1 MSPKAD
7 FEADAMPRFLV
18 YLIYN
23 SLLPGFLLLGLPAF
37 IVKGVKRGGLT
48 RNFRQRLGW
57 FHEQTLH
64 RFESG
69 HPLWIH
75 AVSVGEVLL
84 ALKIIKT
91 LHETEPRIKILL
103 STTTTTA
110 FDVADEHTHEFLTVI
125 HNPVDIPFVNSRVIK
140 LIKPEQ
146 LILIEAE
153 IWPNLVRQLNNRGIP
168 IKLVNARLSP
178 RSQRRYQKALHF
190 IRPVFSQIDQV
201 TVPFEADV
209 ARWVSVGIDRD
220 RIRVLG
226 SVKFDN
232 ALAVSD
238 NDKINEL
245 KEWLIQH
252 GLPRNSRI
260 MLGGSTHD
268 GEELLLAETAQKL
281 KADHPDLELVI
292 IPRHAERGREI
303 AKQLETAGFLPILRK
318 TDETKVDSSS
328 SKKKI
333 WIANTTGELRS
344 WYFLAEIVV
353 VGKSFC
359 GRGGQNPVEP
369 ILTGK
374 PTIVGPNMENFVD
387 IISNLVKDDAIVQI
401 AGHESL
407 FPTVNQLLSDPT
419 RCEALIRNGATALE
433 RHQGATKRTVEMILE
448 GLRSH

>member
-1 MSPKAD
+1 MFPQAE
-7 FEADAMPRFLV
+7 FEANAMPRFLV

-23 SLLPGFLLLGLPAF
+23 LLLPVFLLLGLPAF
-37 IVKGVKRGGLT
+37 IAKGIKRGGLK
-48 RNFRQRLGW
+48 RNFHQRLGW
-57 FHEQTLH
+57 FRKQTL
-64 RFESG
+64 RRLENED
-69 HPLWIH
+69 PLWFH

-84 ALKIIKT
+84 ALKLIES
-91 LHETEPRIKILL
+91 LHATAPRKKIVL

-110 FDVADEHTHEFLTVI
+110 FDLADGHTHEFLTII
-125 HNPVDIPFVNSRVIK
+125 HNPVDIPFVTSRVIK

-153 IWPNLVRQLNNRGIP
+153 VWPNLIRQLNKRGIP
-168 IKLVNARLSP
+168 IKLINARLSH
-178 RSQRRYQKALHF
+178 RSQRRYQKALSF

-232 ALAVSD
+232 ALAVS
-238 NDKINEL
+238 NNRKINEL
-245 KEWLIQH
+245 KEWLTQH
-252 GLPRNSRI
+252 GLPHNSRI

-268 GEELLLAETAQKL
+268 GEELLLAKTAQKL
-281 KADHPDLELVI
+281 KAEHPDLELVI

-303 AKQLETAGFLPILRK
+303 AKQLGNAGFLPILRK
-318 TDETKVDSSS
+318 TDETRANSFS
-328 SKKKI
+328 SKQKI

-353 VGKSFC
+353 VGKSLC

-387 IISNLVKDDAIVQI
+387 IISSLVKDDAIVQI
-401 AGHESL
+401 PDNESL
-407 FPTVNQLLSDPT
+407 FTTANQLLSDPT
-419 RCEALIRNGATALE
+419 RCEVLIRNGAAVLE
-433 RHQGATKRTVEMILE
+433 RHRGATERTVNLILK
-448 GLRSH
+448 GPRSH